1 MKYSEDSNNLSGR
14 LEKACVGITYLSE
27 TDAEVEPF
35 FGGKVEVLN
44 TRTFLET
51 ISESEKKPVEET
63 DAGQF
68 FERVS
73 KINDWHTASQKKNAE
88 KFAALRKLLESN
100 LSGLRVFR
108 VGRIRIDIYI
118 VGIDQ
123 DGNLAG
129 VKTRAVET

>member
-1 MKYSEDSNNLSGR
+1 MKNSANSNDLSDR
-14 LEKACVGITYLSE
+14 LEKACAGITYLSE
-27 TDAEVEPF
+27 IDAEVEPF
-35 FGGKVEVLN
+35 LGGKIEVLN
-44 TRTFLET
+44 TQTFLET
-51 ISESEKKPVEET
+51 ISIGDKKAVEVT
-63 DAGQF
+63 GARQL

-73 KINDWHTASQKKNAE
+73 KIHDWHTESQKTNAE
-88 KFAALRKLLESN
+88 KFAALRKLLESS

-118 VGIDQ
+118 VGIDP